1 MYDKKLLLKRKI
13 KKDIV
18 DWMTVINRG
27 LQ

>member
-1 MYDKKLLLKRKI
+1 MYYKKLLLKQKI

-27 LQ
+27 LH